1 MKHQILVKE
10 TKNYLNGNK
19 IKDSLEEEIKNNN
32 ENLVNYQKQEE
43 HIKVAMQQTVGVLHT
58 LNKMLEKLSEDDNK
72 KKK

>member
-1 MKHQILVKE
+1 MISKE
-10 TKNYLNGNK
+10 Y
-19 IKDSLEEEIKNNN
+19 LEEEIKNNN